1 MISIIDGKYKK
12 LLNKLIH
19 MRYINKCKNK
29 GIDFKRTNKYLPIIK
44 EIKIIYIYIF
54 IIIHMCM
61 YNYPNIW
68 FILIYQIFM
77 MSFI

>member
-1 MISIIDGKYKK
+1 MISIIDEKYKK

-54 IIIHMCM
+54 
-61 YNYPNIW
+61 
-68 FILIYQIFM
+68 L
-77 MSFI
+77 

>member
-44 EIKIIYIYIF
+44 EIKIIYIYIYF
-54 IIIHMCM
+54 
-61 YNYPNIW
+61 YNYT
-68 FILIYQIFM
+68 YVYV
-77 MSFI
+77 